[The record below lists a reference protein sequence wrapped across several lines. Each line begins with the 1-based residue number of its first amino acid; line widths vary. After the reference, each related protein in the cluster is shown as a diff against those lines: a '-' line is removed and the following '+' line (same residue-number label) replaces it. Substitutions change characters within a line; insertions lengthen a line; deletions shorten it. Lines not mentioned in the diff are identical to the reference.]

1 MLDLGLLLA
10 GCDWAGASKIQD
22 PRSKIG
28 GFVMTDCCSP
38 TTYGKV
44 FDDREARRNA
54 QSYRQNGLDAV
65 ATRMVGFLTAQGV
78 QDSTVL
84 EVGGGIGAIQL
95 ELLRAG
101 AARTVNVELSPAY
114 EAVARELLEESGR
127 LDRVQRH
134 VADFAGDP
142 EAFPRVDVVAMHRVV
157 CCYPDMTRLVTG
169 AAGRARRYLAM
180 SYPRDAWWV
189 RAGLVVLNL
198 LYRIRRTGFRTYL
211 HRPQDILATAATQ
224 GFRPTMQHRGWVW
237 ELTIMEKTDSRR
249 QI

>member
-1 MLDLGLLLA
+1 MN
-10 GCDWAGASKIQD
+10 
-22 PRSKIG
+22 
-28 GFVMTDCCSP
+28 CCSP

-54 QSYRQNGLDAV
+54 RNYRRKGLDDV
-65 ATRMVGFLTAQGV
+65 ATRLVGFLTAQGV

-114 EAVARELLEESGR
+114 EAVARELLEETR
-127 LDRVQRH
+127 MLDRVQRH
-134 VADFAGDP
+134 VADFAGGP
-142 EAFPRVDVVAMHRVV
+142 EAFPGADTVVMHRVV
-157 CCYPDMTRLVTG
+157 CCYPDMPRLVGG
-169 AAGRARRYLAM
+169 AAGRARRHLAM

-189 RAGLVVLNL
+189 RAGLTVGNL
-198 LYRIRRTGFRTYL
+198 LYRARRTGFRGYL
-211 HRPQDILATAATQ
+211 HRPQDILATAAAQ

-237 ELTIMEKTDSRR
+237 ELTIMERSSQVT
-249 QI
+249 

>member
-1 MLDLGLLLA
+1 MA
-10 GCDWAGASKIQD
+10 
-22 PRSKIG
+22 
-28 GFVMTDCCSP
+28 DCCTP
-38 TTYGKV
+38 ATYGKV

-54 QSYRQNGLDAV
+54 QNYRRKGLDAV
-65 ATRMVGFLTAQGV
+65 ATRLVGVLTAQGV

-95 ELLRAG
+95 DLLRAG

-114 EAVARELLEESGR
+114 EAVARDLLEEAGM

-134 VADFAGDP
+134 IADFAAEP
-142 EAFPRVDVVAMHRVV
+142 EAFPRADIVAMHRVV

-189 RAGLVVLNL
+189 RAGLVLGNL
-198 LYRIRRTGFRTYL
+198 LYRTRRTGFRAYL
-211 HRPQDILATAATQ
+211 HRPQDILATAAAR

-237 ELTIMEKTDSRR
+237 ELAVMEKKDLG
-249 QI
+249 